1 MQTIDNESPEVD
13 SISASAG
20 CPIDHTLWSERKT
33 TRASEPGVPVE
44 HNNGRWH
51 IRGFEEARAI
61 LRSSSTKQAGFG
73 ADFLERIH
81 NRNAPILYQEG
92 KVHQQ
97 QRKQTARFFTPKA
110 VSSNYRQLM
119 ERLVDQLI
127 ARFQRDKRAD
137 LSHMSLTLAV
147 QVAAE
152 VVGLTNSRLPG
163 MDKRLDAFFKQPDKR
178 TGWRAQLSRRLR
190 LNQWRAL
197 AFFFLDV
204 KPAITARKRQPK
216 EDVISHLLSL
226 NYTDAEILTECM
238 TYAAAGM
245 ATTRE
250 FISLA
255 AWHFIEHPALRAH
268 YLAASEADR
277 QKILEETLRLE
288 PVVGNL
294 YRRATEDIHLE
305 SNGKAVV
312 IPQGELVN
320 IDIYQANRDE
330 TAVGEHPDLLCPART
345 LRDERIPQAVLGF
358 GDGHHRCP
366 GSYIAIQESDIFLQR
381 LLALDG
387 LRIEC
392 PPTVTWNDLV
402 TGYELRHFI
411 LTTN

>member
-1 MQTIDNESPEVD
+1 MNESLAFEQA
-13 SISASAG
+13 SAPAG
-20 CPIDHTLWSERKT
+20 CPVDHTLWSEQKT
-33 TRASEPGVPVE
+33 TRASEPGPAIE
-44 HNNGRWH
+44 RANGRWH
-51 IRGFEEARAI
+51 VRGFEEARAI
-61 LRSSSTKQAGFG
+61 LRSSSTIQAGFG
-73 ADFLERIH
+73 ADYLERMH

-92 KVHQQ
+92 KAHQQ

-137 LSHMSLTLAV
+137 LSYMSLTLAV

-178 TGWRAQLSRRLR
+178 TGWRARLSRRLH

-197 AFFFLDV
+197 TFFFLDV
-204 KPAITARKRQPK
+204 KPAIKVRKRQPK

-226 NYTDAEILTECM
+226 NYTDTEILTECM

-255 AWHFIEHPALRAH
+255 AWQFIEHPALRAH

-288 PVVGNL
+288 PIVGNL

-305 SNGKAVV
+305 SNGKAML

-330 TAVGEHPDLLCPART
+330 TAVGAHPDLLCPART
-345 LRDERIPQAVLGF
+345 LQDERIPQAVLGF

-381 LLALDG
+381 LLALDR
-387 LRIEC
+387 LRIER

-402 TGYELRHFI
+402 TGYELRDFI
-411 LTTN
+411 LTIN

>member
-1 MQTIDNESPEVD
+1 MQTIDNTSPAFDPES
-13 SISASAG
+13 AQAG
-20 CPIDHTLWSERKT
+20 CPVDHTLWSQQKTSRVSESGPRVER
-33 TRASEPGVPVE
+33 
-44 HNNGRWH
+44 NNGRWY
-51 IRGFEEARAI
+51 IRGFEEARAL
-61 LRSSSTKQAGFG
+61 LRSDSTRQAGFG
-73 ADFLERIH
+73 AGFLERMH
-81 NRNAPILYQEG
+81 NSNAPILYQEG

-119 ERLVDQLI
+119 EQLVDQLI
-127 ARFQRDKRAD
+127 ATLQRDKRAD
-137 LSHMSLTLAV
+137 LSQMTLTLAV
-147 QVAAE
+147 QVAAG

-163 MDKRLDAFFKQPDKR
+163 MDRRLDAFFKQPDKNA
-178 TGWRAQLSRRLR
+178 GWLARLWQQLHINR
-190 LNQWRAL
+190 WRAL
-197 AFFFLDV
+197 TFFYLDV
-204 KPAITARKRQPK
+204 KPAIKARKRQPQ
-216 EDVISHLLSL
+216 EDVISHLLDL
-226 NYTDAEILTECM
+226 NYTDTEILTECM

-255 AWHFIEHPALRAH
+255 AWHFLDHPALRAH

-294 YRRATEDIHLE
+294 YRRTINAISLE
-305 SNGKAVV
+305 SNGKPIT

-330 TAVGEHPDLLCPART
+330 TAVGEHPEMLCPART
-345 LRDERIPQAVLGF
+345 LKDERIPQAVMGF

-387 LRIEC
+387 LKIER

-402 TGYELRHFI
+402 TGYELRKFI
-411 LTTN
+411 ITLA